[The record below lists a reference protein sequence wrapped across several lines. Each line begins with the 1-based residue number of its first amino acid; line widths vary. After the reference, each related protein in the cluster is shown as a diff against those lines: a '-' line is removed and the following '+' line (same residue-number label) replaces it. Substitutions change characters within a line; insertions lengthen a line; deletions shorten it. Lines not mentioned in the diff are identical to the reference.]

1 MAQLALDDHQR
12 NALVGHLDRVRV
24 PKLVRGEPATDA
36 GSRCGSAELLPSGG
50 GLPPPSGC
58 RAVDDA
64 QQSSDRE
71 PRADLEPRLKSIP
84 GPVIHPDLAVPAALA
99 AADEDSASRPVEVGL
114 GEVKRLADPQPG
126 APKEH
131 DQSA

>member
-1 MAQLALDDHQR
+1 MAELALDDDQR
-12 NALVGHLDRVRV
+12 DTLVGHLDRVCV
-24 PKLVRGEPATDA
+24 TQLVRCEPATDA
-36 GSRCGSAELLPSGG
+36 GSRCGSSELLASGG
-50 GLPPPSGC
+50 GLPPPSSC
-58 RAVDDA
+58 RSVDDA
-64 QQSSDRE
+64 KQSSDRE

-114 GEVKRLADPQPG
+114 GEVKRLVDPQPG